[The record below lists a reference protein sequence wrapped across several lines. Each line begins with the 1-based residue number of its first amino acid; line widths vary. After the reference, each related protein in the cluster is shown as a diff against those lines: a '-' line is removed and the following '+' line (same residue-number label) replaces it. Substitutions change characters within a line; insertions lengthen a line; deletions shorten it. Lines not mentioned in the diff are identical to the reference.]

1 MAFAARRRLTFLARG
16 AAPLELAEAA
26 VAKLAGKY
34 EV

>member
-1 MAFAARRRLTFLARG
+1 MAFAARRCLAFLARA
-16 AAPLELAEAA
+16 AAPLELAAAA